1 MLSLGVLS
9 RRPNSMDLSGQ
20 YCKESNGSIELLVRL
35 ESLCRDLRLKRRWHV
50 IGDVYAC

>member
-1 MLSLGVLS
+1 
-9 RRPNSMDLSGQ
+9 MDLSGQ

-35 ESLCRDLRLKRRWHV
+35 DSLCRDLRLKRRRHV